1 MIFRYEKELVRLIK
15 TLPLYAWDKQN
26 LWWTIAHTE
35 GALAKLAA
43 FCDQNGWIYRY
54 LEDLH
59 HLDRKPRLKP
69 DQVENYRQVPDCYL
83 DKLTVLR
90 YSSNTIKTYN
100 DSKPMMIHIQG
111 GKGKKDRITLLSV
124 RLLEI
129 LREYYRLYKLREYLF
144 AGQMG
149 GQYSERSAQLVLKE
163 AARRAGITRHVTLH
177 TLRHSFATHLL
188 ENGND
193 LRYIQSLLGHSSPKT
208 IQIYTHI
215 TTKGFDQIKNP
226 LDNLGL

>member
-1 MIFRYEKELVRLIK
+1 MENQRTNESLKAPVQLTITDRFFLLKMKKDDQDIRFLRPLHYARWDSAGFCWVISRKEENLVMLRNYFANRLSE
-15 TLPLYAWDKQN
+15 N
-26 LWWTIAHTE
+26 
-35 GALAKLAA
+35 
-43 FCDQNGWIYRY
+43 NG
-54 LEDLH
+54 D
-59 HLDRKPRLKP
+59 
-69 DQVENYRQVPDCYL
+69 
-83 DKLTVLR
+83 
-90 YSSNTIKTYN
+90 
-100 DSKPMMIHIQG
+100 KPMVVPVVAKPLPYIEGNALLVIHINS

-129 LREYYRLYKLREYLF
+129 LREYYRLYKPQEYLF
-144 AGQMG
+144 TGQMG

-188 ENGND
+188 ENGTD

-208 IQIYTHI
+208 TQIYTHV

-226 LDNLGL
+226 LDNLGI